1 MSSAWPACV
10 LLTVVAVLGASAACS
25 DEDEQAP
32 PTTLIGP
39 SRPPAPTPVAGPPSQ
54 LPAPN
59 PPPAPNLTF
68 GPVADPFG
76 SCPSIQF
83 IVRGIVV
90 VTDRSTKFD
99 RIACVDLV
107 TGRIVNVRGRTRFD
121 GKMHASRVEPR

>member
-1 MSSAWPACV
+1 MSAWPAHV
-10 LLTVVAVLGASAACS
+10 LLAAVVVLSASAACS

-32 PTTLIGP
+32 PTTFVGP

-76 SCPSIQF
+76 SCPSLQF

-99 RIACVDLV
+99 RIACLDLL
-107 TGRIVNVRGRTRFD
+107 TGRSVNVRGRFRFD

>member
-1 MSSAWPACV
+1 MKAFSIHLV
-10 LLTVVAVLGASAACS
+10 LAAVVAVAGASAACS

-32 PTTLIGP
+32 PTRLVGP
-39 SRPPAPTPVAGPPSQ
+39 SRPPAPTPVTGPPSQ

-68 GPVADPFG
+68 GPVVDPFG

-90 VTDRSTKFD
+90 VTDRSTRFD

-107 TGRIVNVRGRTRFD
+107 TGRVVNVRGRSRFD
-121 GKMHASRVEPR
+121 GKMLASRVEPR

>member
-1 MSSAWPACV
+1 MSAWPACI
-10 LLTVVAVLGASAACS
+10 LIAVVAVSGASAACS

-32 PTTLIGP
+32 PTTLVGP

-59 PPPAPNLTF
+59 PLPAPNLTF
-68 GPVADPFG
+68 GPAVDPFG
-76 SCPSIQF
+76 LCPSIQF
-83 IVRGIVV
+83 IVRGVVV

-107 TGRIVNVRGRTRFD
+107 TGRSVNVRGRFRFD
-121 GKMHASRVEPR
+121 GKMNASRVEPR